1 MLTLAEEVLLLLHD
15 EQRGRFFDV
24 PDMLLH
30 TALAGSALMELA
42 LLGRIDTDLAELTL
56 IDPTPTGEPVLDG
69 PLARIAA
76 VPGGHSTADWL
87 DQLRAQGPE
96 IRAAA
101 IARLIERGILR
112 SQNGR
117 VLWVFESRRYP
128 LVDGRQQQEVKLRIA
143 QLLLSDDIPDPR
155 DTMIVALAEACGL
168 LRRVFSDEELRRSR
182 DRIRQIVRLDL
193 IGRTVSTAV
202 EDLQALVV
210 RMAGYTGIVA

>member
-56 IDPTPTGEPVLDG
+56 IDATPTGEPVLDG

-87 DQLRAQGPE
+87 DQLRVQGQE
-96 IRAAA
+96 IRTAA

-112 SQNGR
+112 QQDGR

-182 DRIRQIVRLDL
+182 DRIRQIIRLDL

>member
-1 MLTLAEEVLLLLHD
+1 M
-15 EQRGRFFDV
+15 
-24 PDMLLH
+24 
-30 TALAGSALMELA
+30 
-42 LLGRIDTDLAELTL
+42 
-56 IDPTPTGEPVLDG
+56 
-69 PLARIAA
+69 
-76 VPGGHSTADWL
+76 
-87 DQLRAQGPE
+87 
-96 IRAAA
+96 
-101 IARLIERGILR
+101 
-112 SQNGR
+112 
-117 VLWVFESRRYP
+117 LWVFESRRYP

-182 DRIRQIVRLDL
+182 DRIRQIIRLDL

>member
-56 IDPTPTGEPVLDG
+56 IDATPTGEPVLDG

-87 DQLRAQGPE
+87 DQLRAQGQE
-96 IRAAA
+96 IRTAA

-112 SQNGR
+112 QQDGR

-182 DRIRQIVRLDL
+182 NRIRQIVRLDL